1 MKIIIIR
8 HGKVNYNW
16 NKWYNSEGFDQVCRE
31 YDEAPIVEEQYIV
44 PDMEYQNII
53 ISGLSRTYD
62 TAKNLQV
69 KGKFKSTDLINEVP
83 LKSSLDTKVKLP
95 LWFWNISGRLQWFF
109 NSSRQVEG
117 RRQTRRRARRFAKI
131 LSKGNRDCLVVTHG
145 FFMHALLKEMKK
157 EGFEIGKTHSKYKN
171 GEFVVAEK

>member
-1 MKIIIIR
+1 MNIVIIR
-8 HGKVNYNW
+8 HGKVKYTW
-16 NKWYNSEGFDQVCRE
+16 KKWYTAEEFDQACSDYDNSPIEEEKYSIPDTE
-31 YDEAPIVEEQYIV
+31 YG
-44 PDMEYQNII
+44 NII

-83 LKSSLDTKVKLP
+83 LKSSLNTKAKLP
-95 LWFWNISGRLQWFF
+95 LWFWNISGRVQWFF

-145 FFMHALLKEMKK
+145 FFMHTLLRELKK
-157 EGFEIGKTHSKYKN
+157 AGFEIGKTHSKYKN